1 MPYSEK
7 TKHRE
12 EYSHIGGSTRVCA
25 GYRNLR
31 EKSCM
36 EESCS
41 LHKGTAASLI
51 DLPKGII

>member
-41 LHKGTAASLI
+41 LHKGTPASLI